1 MTKINQHEVLSMANT
16 TPNKET
22 IRRICILH
30 GGSYCFLRVDTG
42 AEYVDVLSDIIDER
56 KQACLEELEAW
67 CGMKFKLYNEQ
78 SLDEKIKQ
86 ISTSGEKILPIKM
99 T

>member
-1 MTKINQHEVLSMANT
+1 MANT

-30 GGSYCFLRVDTG
+30 GCSYCFINVDTRT
-42 AEYVDVLSDIIDER
+42 EHTDVLTDIID
-56 KQACLEELEAW
+56 KKMIACLKELEDW

-78 SLDEKIKQ
+78 SPAEKIKQ
-86 ISTSGEKILPIKM
+86 ISTSGEKILPIKF